1 MRHRVKKHLRG
12 SHDRQKNERRALAAS
27 VVLYERVQLTE
38 ARAKFIKPVVE
49 KMITRGKKQG
59 LNALRLLRRD
69 LPINAV
75 KKIMEVLGPRYKD
88 RPGGYAR
95 IFHVGKFRNGTKKV
109 ILELVK

>member
-1 MRHRVKKHLRG
+1 MRG

-38 ARAKFIKPVVE
+38 ARAKFIRPVVE
-49 KMITRGKKQG
+49 KMITRGKRQG
-59 LNALRLLRRD
+59 LATLRILRQD

-75 KKIMEVLGPRYKD
+75 KKLMEVLGPRYKD
-88 RPGGYAR
+88 RPGGYTR
-95 IFHVGKFRNGTKKV
+95 IFHIGKFRNGTKKV